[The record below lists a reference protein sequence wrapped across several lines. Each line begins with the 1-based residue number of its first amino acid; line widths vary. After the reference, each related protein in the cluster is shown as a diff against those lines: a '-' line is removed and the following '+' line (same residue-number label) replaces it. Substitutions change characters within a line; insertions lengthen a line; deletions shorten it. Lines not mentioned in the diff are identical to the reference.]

1 MRKDDFRIRIR
12 NFSEMLTGFPHMAAN
27 MLDNTTTFKLVC
39 SVSRK
44 RRPCVLNTYQ
54 KSLRDAR
61 VRDFSL
67 TWSSSYKVSSQKGLK
82 NLVRVPMA
90 MPVQRPQTAPVR
102 NIPKL
107 IRISGG
113 VARDIL
119 RPYSLRNVLSSPSSS
134 RTNSCLQ
141 TGHSELTLAQRLM
154 QYRPKAW

>member
-1 MRKDDFRIRIR
+1 MRKDNFRIRIR

-27 MLDNTTTFKLVC
+27 MLDNTTNFKLVC

-44 RRPCVLNTYQ
+44 RRPCALNTYL

-61 VRDFSL
+61 FRDFSL

-90 MPVQRPQTAPVR
+90 MPTQRPQTPPAR
-102 NIPKL
+102 DIPIL
-107 IRISGG
+107 IRTSVG

-119 RPYSLRNVLSSPSSS
+119 RLYSLRNVLSSPSSS
-134 RTNSCLQ
+134 RTNPCLQ
-141 TGHSELTLAQRLM
+141 TVHSELTVAQRLM
-154 QYRPKAW
+154 QY